1 MPTLTRFAPFEQYAR
16 RRQELGI
23 DPLSTDSSLPPTISP
38 SDIRKDK
45 ILDSALSGSIT
56 GSLLRGIRCACFYII
71 RWRHNELESLCL
83 AGRTAIVPGLLMG
96 TAVAATLQYTYNEI
110 NLSRLRFISKLNQE
124 SRTAV
129 SKPVIRPQN
138 TPSNPELTENWMDVF
153 LKAIGMT
160 PITDEEYV
168 VKMKKTREVY
178 LKRIHE
184 LEMQLETESSRG
196 KS

>member
-1 MPTLTRFAPFEQYAR
+1 
-16 RRQELGI
+16 
-23 DPLSTDSSLPPTISP
+23 
-38 SDIRKDK
+38 
-45 ILDSALSGSIT
+45 
-56 GSLLRGIRCACFYII
+56 
-71 RWRHNELESLCL
+71 
-83 AGRTAIVPGLLMG
+83 MG

-124 SRTAV
+124 NRTAV
-129 SKPVIRPQN
+129 PKPVIRPQN
-138 TPSNPELTENWMDVF
+138 TPSNPEPTENWMDVF

-184 LEMQLETESSRG
+184 LEMQLETESGRG